1 MGHNDGAPG
10 IVKSPIGGNG
20 VVPRGRLGRG
30 PEEIRNEAGSQKAEA
45 GDDEDEGP
53 GGVLGGG
60 SHHGIETLEQWIN
73 VERETEREEV
83 VLQRKSRS

>member
-1 MGHNDGAPG
+1 M
-10 IVKSPIGGNG
+10 
-20 VVPRGRLGRG
+20 VPRGRLGRG

-60 SHHGIETLEQWIN
+60 SHHGIETLDSG
-73 VERETEREEV
+73 
-83 VLQRKSRS
+83 LM